1 MEIAFSDILATLGSA
16 FLGLLGRMF
25 WGSLIGVVASLA
37 THRFLSKPSCAPK
50 EGGLVGEYLEQDTRY
65 RRRLYRVIL
74 LIVGFGCG
82 LIAGTAAGVRHV
94 YRITVEDCPAVQS
107 RIESGAE
114 MLADFVFVLDNT
126 TNDRGDLET
135 RLEQWR
141 NEDSR
146 LRPSDLCTRIR
157 SASDSIDKKVQQAL
171 SKLPTETAVLTS
183 RFLPIDTLN
192 ETVESTFGSRIN
204 DSMTRKEVA
213 KSINKSLIEDGL
225 TAAVTRK
232 TNTYILVSVLM
243 FALTSGAI
251 AWDLRRNF
259 SA

>member
-135 RLEQWR
+135 LQRYFGYTVSNTKGKPTNSEFIAMIA
-141 NEDSR
+141 D
-146 LRPSDLCTRIR
+146 RIR
-157 SASDSIDKKVQQAL
+157 LQ
-171 SKLPTETAVLTS
+171 
-183 RFLPIDTLN
+183 
-192 ETVESTFGSRIN
+192 
-204 DSMTRKEVA
+204 RKIYRV
-213 KSINKSLIEDGL
+213 
-225 TAAVTRK
+225 
-232 TNTYILVSVLM
+232 
-243 FALTSGAI
+243 
-251 AWDLRRNF
+251 
-259 SA
+259 